1 MLARAFKRSGCKTEI
16 ILHNKRS
23 AILRDAC
30 CFMALLNCYF
40 RALVSMAQFNLLV
53 PFSFSTSGNI
63 KKRFLFFLPV
73 ISILFLYSCKTVQPV
88 VQHKALEERTKDELF
103 GQLEKNQFQYKWF
116 AAKISTTIKT
126 PKGSNTV
133 AIRIRMQKDSV
144 IWISLSPALGIE
156 VVRAYITRD
165 SLIFLDRINEKYFKG
180 DFNYVNQLINSN
192 LDFEMLQ
199 AMLTGNNFTFYE
211 IDKFETAND
220 RDRYVLSTI
229 GRRKLKKELKGQDSL
244 NIILQDIFLSSQNWK
259 IEEMKLKDLNSNRK
273 LDAVYSN
280 FISVGEQSFPSDV
293 LFNFRAKDNIEA
305 KLTYS
310 KIEIGQ
316 QQTFPANIPSKYTE
330 MKLSDY
336 NLKTDEKKE

>member
-1 MLARAFKRSGCKTEI
+1 MAHFKLSI
-16 ILHNKRS
+16 FHS
-23 AILRDAC
+23 
-30 CFMALLNCYF
+30 F
-40 RALVSMAQFNLLV
+40 
-53 PFSFSTSGNI
+53 PFFGLQ
-63 KKRFLFFLPV
+63 KKRAVILLSV
-73 ISILFLYSCKTVQPV
+73 ISLLFLYSCKTTQPIVQP
-88 VQHKALEERTKDELF
+88 KSLEQKTKDELF
-103 GQLEKNQFQYKWF
+103 GQLEKNQFQYQWF
-116 AAKISTTIKT
+116 AAKINTTIKT
-126 PKGSNTV
+126 PKTTNAVSV
-133 AIRIRMQKDSV
+133 RIRMQKDSV

-180 DFNYVNQLINSN
+180 NFNYVNQLINSN

-199 AMLTGNNFTFYE
+199 AMLTGNNFTLYE

-220 RDRYVLSTI
+220 KHRYVLNTI

-244 NIILQDIFLSSQNWK
+244 NVILQSIFLSSENWK

-280 FISVGEQSFPSDV
+280 FVSIGEQLFPTDV
-293 LFNFRAKDNIEA
+293 WFNFRAKDNIEA

-310 KIEIGQ
+310 KIELDVPQ
-316 QQTFPANIPSKYTE
+316 SFPASIPSKYSE

>member
-1 MLARAFKRSGCKTEI
+1 MLAQFGLPVSFYFSG
-16 ILHNKRS
+16 L
-23 AILRDAC
+23 
-30 CFMALLNCYF
+30 
-40 RALVSMAQFNLLV
+40 Q
-53 PFSFSTSGNI
+53 
-63 KKRFLFFLPV
+63 KKQFLFFLPLL
-73 ISILFLYSCKTVQPV
+73 SFFFLYSCKTIQPV
-88 VQHKALEERTKDELF
+88 VQPKALEQKTKDELF
-103 GQLEKNQFQYKWF
+103 AQLEKNQFQYQWLS
-116 AAKISTTIKT
+116 AKISTTIKT
-126 PKGSNTV
+126 PKATNTAAV
-133 AIRIRMQKDSV
+133 RIRMQKDSV

-220 RDRYVLSTI
+220 RHRYVLSTI

-244 NIILQDIFLSSQNWK
+244 NVILQDIFLSSQTWK
-259 IEEMKLKDLNSNRK
+259 IEEMKLRDLNSNRK
-273 LDAVYSN
+273 LDAVYTN
-280 FISVGEQSFPSDV
+280 FIPVAEQSFPSDV

-310 KIEIGQ
+310 KVEIDVP
-316 QQTFPANIPSKYTE
+316 QTFPANIPSKYTE

>member
-1 MLARAFKRSGCKTEI
+1 
-16 ILHNKRS
+16 
-23 AILRDAC
+23 
-30 CFMALLNCYF
+30 
-40 RALVSMAQFNLLV
+40 MAQFHFLGFQSF
-53 PFSFSTSGNI
+53 PFSGLQ
-63 KKRFLFFLPV
+63 KKRFSFFLPLL
-73 ISILFLYSCKTVQPV
+73 SILFLYSCKTTQPV
-88 VQHKALEERTKDELF
+88 VQPKALEQKTKDELF
-103 GQLEKNQFQYKWF
+103 TQLEKNQFQYQWLS
-116 AAKISTTIKT
+116 AKITTTIKT
-126 PKGSNTV
+126 PKATNTV
-133 AIRIRMQKDSV
+133 AVRIRMQKDSV

-220 RDRYVLSTI
+220 RHRYVLSTI

-244 NIILQDIFLSSQNWK
+244 NVILQDIFLSSQSWK
-259 IEEMKLKDLNSNRK
+259 IEEMKLRDLNSNRK
-273 LDAVYSN
+273 LDAVYTN
-280 FISVGEQSFPSDV
+280 FIPVGEQSFPSDI

-305 KLTYS
+305 SLTYS
-310 KIEIGQ
+310 KIEIDVPQ
-316 QQTFPANIPSKYTE
+316 AFPASIPSKYTE

>member
-1 MLARAFKRSGCKTEI
+1 M
-16 ILHNKRS
+16 
-23 AILRDAC
+23 
-30 CFMALLNCYF
+30 NCYF
-40 RALVSMAQFNLLV
+40 RALLSMAQYNFSV
-53 PFSFSTSGNI
+53 FHSFSLSGLQ
-63 KKRFLFFLPV
+63 KKRFLFFLPFL
-73 ISILFLYSCKTVQPV
+73 SILFLYSCKTIQPV
-88 VQHKALEERTKDELF
+88 IQPKALEQKTKDELF
-103 GQLEKNQFQYKWF
+103 TQLEKNQFQYQWLS
-116 AAKISTTIKT
+116 AKITTTIKT
-126 PKGSNTV
+126 PKATNTV
-133 AIRIRMQKDSV
+133 AVRIRMQKDSV
-144 IWISLSPALGIE
+144 IWLSLSPALGIE

-220 RDRYVLSTI
+220 RHRYVLSTI

-244 NIILQDIFLSSQNWK
+244 NVILQDIFLSSQTWK
-259 IEEMKLKDLNSNRK
+259 IEEMKLRDLNSNRK
-273 LDAVYSN
+273 LDAVYTN
-280 FISVGEQSFPSDV
+280 FIPVGEQLFPADI

-310 KIEIGQ
+310 KIEIDVP
-316 QQTFPANIPSKYTE
+316 QTFPANIPSKYTE

>member
-1 MLARAFKRSGCKTEI
+1 
-16 ILHNKRS
+16 
-23 AILRDAC
+23 
-30 CFMALLNCYF
+30 
-40 RALVSMAQFNLLV
+40 MAQLT
-53 PFSFSTSGNI
+53 FSFFYSFSFPGLQ
-63 KKRFLFFLPV
+63 KKRFLFFLPLLCF
-73 ISILFLYSCKTVQPV
+73 LFLYSCKTIQPIVQPKV
-88 VQHKALEERTKDELF
+88 LDPKSKDELF
-103 GQLEKNQFQYKWF
+103 AQLEKNQFQYQWF
-116 AAKISTTIKT
+116 SAKISTTIKT
-126 PKGSNTV
+126 PKATNTV
-133 AIRIRMQKDSV
+133 AVRIRMQKDSA

-220 RDRYVLSTI
+220 RHRYVLSTI

-244 NIILQDIFLSSQNWK
+244 NVILQDIFLSSQTWK

-273 LDAVYSN
+273 LDAVYTN
-280 FISVGEQSFPSDV
+280 FISVGEQSFPADV

-305 KLTYS
+305 TLTYS
-310 KIEIGQ
+310 KIEIDVP
-316 QQTFPANIPSKYTE
+316 QTFPAGIPSKYTE

-336 NLKTDEKKE
+336 NLKTDEKE

>member
-1 MLARAFKRSGCKTEI
+1 
-16 ILHNKRS
+16 
-23 AILRDAC
+23 
-30 CFMALLNCYF
+30 
-40 RALVSMAQFNLLV
+40 MAQFN
-53 PFSFSTSGNI
+53 FTDFYSFPLSGLQKN
-63 KKRFLFFLPV
+63 RFPFFLPLL
-73 ISILFLYSCKTVQPV
+73 SILFLYSCKTIQPV
-88 VQHKALEERTKDELF
+88 VQPKALEEKSKDELF
-103 GQLEKNQFQYKWF
+103 IQLEKNQFQYQWLS
-116 AAKISTTIKT
+116 AKISTTIKT
-126 PKGSNTV
+126 PKATNTV
-133 AIRIRMQKDSV
+133 AVRIRMQKDSV

-165 SLIFLDRINEKYFKG
+165 SLIFLDRINERYFKG

-211 IDKFETAND
+211 IDKFETRND

-229 GRRKLKKELKGQDSL
+229 GRRKLKKEFKGQDSL
-244 NIILQDIFLSSQNWK
+244 NIILQDIFLSSQTWK
-259 IEEMKLKDLNSNRK
+259 IEEMKLRDLNSNRK

-280 FISVGEQSFPSDV
+280 FIPIAEQSFPADV

-310 KIEIGQ
+310 KVEIDVP
-316 QQTFPANIPSKYTE
+316 QTFPANIPSKYTE

>member
-1 MLARAFKRSGCKTEI
+1 
-16 ILHNKRS
+16 
-23 AILRDAC
+23 
-30 CFMALLNCYF
+30 
-40 RALVSMAQFNLLV
+40 MAQFN
-53 PFSFSTSGNI
+53 FTDFYSFPLSGLQKN
-63 KKRFLFFLPV
+63 RFPFFLPLL
-73 ISILFLYSCKTVQPV
+73 SILFLYSCKTIQPV
-88 VQHKALEERTKDELF
+88 VQPKALEEKSKDELF
-103 GQLEKNQFQYKWF
+103 IQLEKNQFQYQWLS
-116 AAKISTTIKT
+116 AKISTTIKT
-126 PKGSNTV
+126 PNATNTV
-133 AIRIRMQKDSV
+133 AVRIRMQKDSA

-165 SLIFLDRINEKYFKG
+165 SLIFLDRINERYFKG

-211 IDKFETAND
+211 IDKFETRND

-229 GRRKLKKELKGQDSL
+229 GRRKLKKEFKGQDSL
-244 NIILQDIFLSSQNWK
+244 NIILQDIFLSSQTWK
-259 IEEMKLKDLNSNRK
+259 IEEMKLRDLNSNRK

-280 FISVGEQSFPSDV
+280 FIPIAEQSFPADV

-310 KIEIGQ
+310 KVEIDVP
-316 QQTFPANIPSKYTE
+316 QTFPAGIPSKYTE

-336 NLKTDEKKE
+336 NLRTDEKKE

>member
-1 MLARAFKRSGCKTEI
+1 
-16 ILHNKRS
+16 
-23 AILRDAC
+23 
-30 CFMALLNCYF
+30 
-40 RALVSMAQFNLLV
+40 MAQFHFLGFQSF
-53 PFSFSTSGNI
+53 PFSGLQ
-63 KKRFLFFLPV
+63 KKRFSFFLPLL
-73 ISILFLYSCKTVQPV
+73 SILFLYSCKTTQPV
-88 VQHKALEERTKDELF
+88 VQPKALEQKTKDELF
-103 GQLEKNQFQYKWF
+103 TQLEKNQFQYQWLS
-116 AAKISTTIKT
+116 AKITTTIKT
-126 PKGSNTV
+126 PKATNTV
-133 AIRIRMQKDSV
+133 AVRIRMQKDSV

-220 RDRYVLSTI
+220 RHRYVLSTI

-244 NIILQDIFLSSQNWK
+244 NVILQDIFLSSQSWK
-259 IEEMKLKDLNSNRK
+259 IEEMKLRDLNSNRK
-273 LDAVYSN
+273 LDAAYTN
-280 FISVGEQSFPSDV
+280 FIPVGEQSFPSDI

-305 KLTYS
+305 SLTYS
-310 KIEIGQ
+310 KIEIDVP
-316 QQTFPANIPSKYTE
+316 QTFPASIPSKYTE

>member
-1 MLARAFKRSGCKTEI
+1 MFI
-16 ILHNKRS
+16 
-23 AILRDAC
+23 
-30 CFMALLNCYF
+30 
-40 RALVSMAQFNLLV
+40 
-53 PFSFSTSGNI
+53 
-63 KKRFLFFLPV
+63 
-73 ISILFLYSCKTVQPV
+73 
-88 VQHKALEERTKDELF
+88 
-103 GQLEKNQFQYKWF
+103 QLEKNQFQYQWLS
-116 AAKISTTIKT
+116 AKISTTIKT
-126 PKGSNTV
+126 PKATNTV
-133 AIRIRMQKDSV
+133 AVRIRMQKDSA

-165 SLIFLDRINEKYFKG
+165 SLIFLDRINERYFKG

-211 IDKFETAND
+211 IDKFETRND

-229 GRRKLKKELKGQDSL
+229 GRRKLKKEFKGQDSL
-244 NIILQDIFLSSQNWK
+244 NIILQDIFLSSQTWK
-259 IEEMKLKDLNSNRK
+259 IEEMKLRDLNSNRK

-280 FISVGEQSFPSDV
+280 FIPIAEQSFPADV

-310 KIEIGQ
+310 KVEIDVP
-316 QQTFPANIPSKYTE
+316 QTFPANIPSKYTE

>member
-1 MLARAFKRSGCKTEI
+1 
-16 ILHNKRS
+16 
-23 AILRDAC
+23 
-30 CFMALLNCYF
+30 
-40 RALVSMAQFNLLV
+40 MAQDNLKL
-53 PFSFSTSGNI
+53 FFFTSSSDNSR
-63 KKRFLFFLPV
+63 KQSLFFLSV
-73 ISILFLYSCKTVQPV
+73 ISMLFLYSCKTIQPA
-88 VQHKALEERTKDELF
+88 VQHKTLEEKTKDELF

-116 AAKISTTIKT
+116 EGKISTTIKT
-126 PKGSNTV
+126 SNGANTV
-133 AIRIRMQKDSV
+133 AVRIRMQKDSV

-180 DFNYVNQLINSN
+180 DFNYVNQMINSN

-211 IDKFETAND
+211 IDKFQTVND

-244 NIILQDIFLSSQNWK
+244 NVILQDIFLSSQNWK

-280 FISVGEQSFPSDV
+280 FIPVGDQLFPSDV

-310 KIEIGQ
+310 KIEIDQ
-316 QQTFPANIPSKYTE
+316 PQTFPANIPSKYTE

-336 NLKTDEKKE
+336 NLKTDDKKE

>member
-1 MLARAFKRSGCKTEI
+1 
-16 ILHNKRS
+16 
-23 AILRDAC
+23 
-30 CFMALLNCYF
+30 
-40 RALVSMAQFNLLV
+40 MAQFN
-53 PFSFSTSGNI
+53 FTDFYSFPLSGLQKN
-63 KKRFLFFLPV
+63 RFPFFLPLL
-73 ISILFLYSCKTVQPV
+73 SILFLYSCKTIQPV
-88 VQHKALEERTKDELF
+88 VQPKALEEKSKDELF
-103 GQLEKNQFQYKWF
+103 TQLEKNQFQYQWLS
-116 AAKISTTIKT
+116 AKISTTIKT
-126 PKGSNTV
+126 PKATNTV
-133 AIRIRMQKDSV
+133 AVRIRMQKDSA

-165 SLIFLDRINEKYFKG
+165 SLIFLDRINERYFKG

-211 IDKFETAND
+211 IDKFETRND

-229 GRRKLKKELKGQDSL
+229 GRRKLKKEFKGQDSL
-244 NIILQDIFLSSQNWK
+244 NIILQDIFLSSQTWK
-259 IEEMKLKDLNSNRK
+259 IEEMKLRDLNSNRK

-280 FISVGEQSFPSDV
+280 FIPIAEQSFPADV

-310 KIEIGQ
+310 KVEIDVP
-316 QQTFPANIPSKYTE
+316 QTFPANIPSKYTE